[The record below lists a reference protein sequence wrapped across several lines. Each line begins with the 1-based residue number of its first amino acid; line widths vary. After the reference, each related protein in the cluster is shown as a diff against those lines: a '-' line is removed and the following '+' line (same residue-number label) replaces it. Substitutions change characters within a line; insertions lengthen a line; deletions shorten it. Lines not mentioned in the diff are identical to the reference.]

1 MQSDKELKESNS
13 LNNLFLEPPD
23 YNKCCLWGDP
33 RVNVCGLASRRES
46 H

>member
-1 MQSDKELKESNS
+1 MQSDKELKENNS

-33 RVNVCGLASRRES
+33 RVDVCRPASRRE
-46 H
+46 